1 MHRTIAS
8 WFGSGLILGRL
19 RGDHSGSGT
28 IGAAVALG
36 MTLLIAPFG
45 WHWQVVAALVATGLS
60 LWSAAPFAEH
70 GADPGWIVA
79 DEAAGMFVASIGLGL
94 PATLVAFVVFRVAD
108 ITKKFPGVAAAERL
122 HGALGITADDL
133 VAGVWAL
140 AAGWAAQLL
149 VLS

>member
-8 WFGSGLILGRL
+8 WFGSGLLLGRL

-28 IGAAVALG
+28 VGSAVALG

-45 WHWQVVAALVATGLS
+45 WQWQAMAAAVATALS
-60 LWSAAPFAEH
+60 LWSSRPFAAD

-79 DEAAGMFVASIGLGL
+79 DEAAGMFLASIGLAV
-94 PATLVAFVVFRVAD
+94 PAVFVAFVIFRVAD
-108 ITKKFPGVAAAERL
+108 ATKKFPGVAAAERL

-133 VAGVWAL
+133 VAGLWAL
-140 AAGWAAQLL
+140 AAGWALQLW
-149 VLS
+149 VF